1 MRRNNQKIFVGIDG
15 GISGAIVGLQDGK
28 ILFKEVMPIM
38 PSDNGRNTYDIGKI
52 ADIFEKY
59 PDSLV
64 ILEKAHPT
72 PIMGK
77 SAMFLWGSL
86 WGIMNTILIMS
97 KTPYHV
103 VAAKSWQASLFR
115 DMGGSDTK
123 VKAKLVA
130 ERLYPGE
137 DLTHN
142 GKYNSGIIDALLL
155 AHYGERNF

>member
-1 MRRNNQKIFVGIDG
+1 MSGKNQKIFIGVDG
-15 GISGAIVGLQDGK
+15 GIGGGIVGLQGGK
-28 ILFKEVMPIM
+28 ILFKEAMPVM
-38 PSDNGRNTYDIGKI
+38 PSDNGRNTYDIKKI
-52 ADIFEKY
+52 VDIFEKY

-86 WGIMNTILIMS
+86 WGIMNTILIM
-97 KTPYHV
+97 KKIPYQV
-103 VAAKSWQASLFR
+103 VAAKSWQTALFR

-137 DLTHN
+137 DLTCK

-155 AHYGERNF
+155 ARYGELNF